1 MTDHDLTWFAAV
13 ARPGRVFDAVC
24 EFVGLPVA
32 AMAEP
37 EWPELV
43 ASRLKES
50 GLTAFAPR
58 EMRQR
63 SMRRTG
69 MAARE
74 AYAVPACGSYLF
86 VGTAGRQ
93 PRIAGH
99 KHVLDLLRV
108 AECAARIDHRSIARM
123 RDLDGIWSTDARYG
137 GVSPRALRVGDE
149 VTIGDNPWGAV
160 KVTAL
165 SKGLVTVTFQAF
177 GSERQTTV
185 KRAMVNAAMEAA

>member
-13 ARPGRVFDAVC
+13 ARPGRVFDAVG
-24 EFVGLPVA
+24 EFVGA
-32 AMAEP
+32 
-37 EWPELV
+37 
-43 ASRLKES
+43 

-58 EMRQR
+58 EMRR
-63 SMRRTG
+63 KKMSPKG
-69 MAARE
+69 KAFE

-86 VGTAGRQ
+86 VGTDGRQ

-99 KHVLDLLRV
+99 KHVIDLLRV
-108 AECAARIDHRSIARM
+108 ADVAARIDHRSIARM
-123 RDLDGIWSTDARYG
+123 RELDGVWSTDIRYG

-160 KVTAL
+160 RVTAL
-165 SKGLVTVTFQAF
+165 SRGVVTVTFQAF

-185 KRAMVNAAMEAA
+185 KRSVIDAAMEAA

>member
-1 MTDHDLTWFAAV
+1 MTDHDLTWYPAIAK
-13 ARPGRVFDAVC
+13 PGRTFDAVC
-24 EFVGLPVA
+24 EFVGVPRSAMFEPDWPLIVA
-32 AMAEP
+32 K
-37 EWPELV
+37 
-43 ASRLKES
+43 RLKET

-63 SMRRTG
+63 RMIG
-69 MAARE
+69 KGKARE
-74 AYAVPACGSYLF
+74 AYAVPAVGSYLF
-86 VGTAGRQ
+86 VGTDGRQ
-93 PRIAGH
+93 PHVAGLKHTIDLLRIAG
-99 KHVLDLLRV
+99 D
-108 AECAARIDHRSIARM
+108 AARIDHGSIARM
-123 RDLDGIWSTDARYG
+123 RKLDGIWSTDIRYG

-185 KRAMVNAAMEAA
+185 KRSVIDAAMEAA